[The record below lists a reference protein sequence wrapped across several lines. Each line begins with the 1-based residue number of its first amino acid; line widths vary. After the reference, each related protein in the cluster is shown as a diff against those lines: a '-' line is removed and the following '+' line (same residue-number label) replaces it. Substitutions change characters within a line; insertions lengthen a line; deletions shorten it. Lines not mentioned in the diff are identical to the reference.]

1 MSARLFTL
9 LLALSLTACAAGKAL
24 EYPLDPAVAASPRDI
39 AILHVP
45 GWIYIDSID
54 GRGKFHPGILGGL
67 RDYPGARIELIKGSH
82 TAQVRYYQKYA
93 FVSEK
98 PSTLSFVVDGNRS
111 YFIVAD
117 LRSRNNQMYVQ
128 FEVHP
133 CDGAAA
139 REINRSLE
147 ESAEQSAYVK
157 YRPVCPDET

>member
-1 MSARLFTL
+1 MYTRHLTL

-24 EYPLDPAVAASPRDI
+24 EYPLDAATATSPQDI

-45 GWIYIDSID
+45 GWIYVDSID
-54 GRGKFHPGILGGL
+54 GRGKFHPGVLGGL
-67 RDYPGARIELIKGSH
+67 RDYPGARIELQKGSH

-98 PSTLSFVVDGNRS
+98 PSTLSFEVEGNRS
-111 YFIVAD
+111 YFLLAD

-128 FEVHP
+128 FAVHP
-133 CDGAAA
+133 CDGATA